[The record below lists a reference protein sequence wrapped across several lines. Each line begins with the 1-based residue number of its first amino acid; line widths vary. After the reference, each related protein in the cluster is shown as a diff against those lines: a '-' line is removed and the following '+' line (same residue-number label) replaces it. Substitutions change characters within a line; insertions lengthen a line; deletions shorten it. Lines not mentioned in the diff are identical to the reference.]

1 MEFYWA
7 GFLFWFLLTVSVIT
21 FIAAFWKRLWWL
33 MAVSGLTMTPV
44 AVYFSFY
51 PLYPWAKF
59 VPVIHFVLAI
69 IFFISNRN
77 VGHH

>member
-33 MAVSGLTMTPV
+33 MARKWINDDACCGVFQFLS
-44 AVYFSFY
+44 
-51 PLYPWAKF
+51 
-59 VPVIHFVLAI
+59 
-69 IFFISNRN
+69 FISMGQICSSHSFRFGNYIFYQQ
-77 VGHH
+77 